1 MRKIYFL
8 FFLLINFSFS
18 QTKEIIVRDS
28 QTLELIPQA
37 NVNFLNGKGTHS
49 DDNGKIFIPKEITE
63 IEVSH
68 LGYITRRLKVS
79 EVKDEIFIERDSYE
93 LEEITIENKK
103 HKTKKIFPKKGIS
116 QFIPANYGT
125 GAPLDYNEMKG
136 VYIPNKEKKESI
148 ITKIYLEPKDFSVIS
163 LDNRTNSEKQKG
175 QKYAPFKVNLY
186 SVDTLIGIPKD
197 KFFEQDF
204 EVQLEKNEKYVII
217 TIPLE
222 EQILFPKEGVFVVVS
237 SFEKAYYESLGFKKS
252 PAFNDIGTGNKSD
265 FKQFE
270 KVNFWKR
277 DDRAWE
283 YNSVYYFGVEIEFLD

>member
-1 MRKIYFL
+1 MKKIFFF
-8 FFLLINFSFS
+8 FFLIINFSYS
-18 QTKEIIVRDS
+18 QTKEIIIKDF
-28 QTLELIPQA
+28 QTLEVIPQV
-37 NVNFLNGKGTHS
+37 NINFLNGKGTYS
-49 DDNGKIFIPKEITE
+49 DKNGKAVIPKEITE

-68 LGYITRRLKVS
+68 LGYITKRLKVL
-79 EVKDEIFIERDSYE
+79 ELKDEIFLDGDFFEIT
-93 LEEITIENKK
+93 EITIENKK

-116 QFIPANYGT
+116 QLNPANYGV

-136 VYIPNKEKKESI
+136 IYIPNKEKKESI

-265 FKQFE
+265 FKQ
-270 KVNFWKR
+270 
-277 DDRAWE
+277 
-283 YNSVYYFGVEIEFLD
+283 